1 MEMALHA
8 MVGWFVHLSIHP
20 LVHSLANSLI
30 RSFLGLREQPNYKHC
45 RSPILQPPGRLEAN
59 RGEVYRRSGTNDGG
73 RPSGRAYRL
82 FFPLFANSFS
92 VGSLVRLF
100 VCFLVCTFV
109 RLHLRSSFVHT
120 VVLRSFVSL
129 FMCYFVCTF
138 VIVRSLSRLI
148 VSSFLGRNVF
158 LDVCRKNTYHRSTW
172 RAEKVSNA
180 AGLVKSLN
188 PH

>member
-1 MEMALHA
+1 MPRNIRSTMI
-8 MVGWFVHLSIHP
+8 GWFVHLSIHP

-59 RGEVYRRSGTNDGG
+59 RGEVYRSSGTNDGG

-109 RLHLRSSFVHT
+109 RLHVRSFAPPFFVRSHRRSSFVRFLIH
-120 VVLRSFVSL
+120 VLLRSYLCYCSFAESSDRFFIPWKKRVSRC
-129 FMCYFVCTF
+129 M
-138 VIVRSLSRLI
+138 S
-148 VSSFLGRNVF
+148 
-158 LDVCRKNTYHRSTW
+158 
-172 RAEKVSNA
+172 
-180 AGLVKSLN
+180 
-188 PH
+188 

>member
-1 MEMALHA
+1 MKADLQGVLTGYSFLCMQTR
-8 MVGWFVHLSIHP
+8 SP
-20 LVHSLANSLI
+20 LV
-30 RSFLGLREQPNYKHC
+30 RSF
-45 RSPILQPPGRLEAN
+45 
-59 RGEVYRRSGTNDGG
+59 VY
-73 RPSGRAYRL
+73 
-82 FFPLFANSFS
+82 LFAFWFARSF
-92 VGSLVRLF
+92 
-100 VCFLVCTFV
+100 VCTFV

-129 FMCYFVCTF
+129 FMCYFVRTF

-148 VSSFLGRNVF
+148 VSSFHGRNVF

>member
-1 MEMALHA
+1 MPRNIRSTMIC
-8 MVGWFVHLSIHP
+8 WFVHLSIHP

-30 RSFLGLREQPNYKHC
+30 RSFLGLREHSNYKQC

-59 RGEVYRRSGTNDGG
+59 RGEVYRSSGTNDGG

-109 RLHLRSSFVHT
+109 RLHVRSFAPPFFVRSHRRSSFVRFLIH
-120 VVLRSFVSL
+120 VLLRSYLRYCSFAESSDRFFIPWKKRVSRC
-129 FMCYFVCTF
+129 M
-138 VIVRSLSRLI
+138 S
-148 VSSFLGRNVF
+148 
-158 LDVCRKNTYHRSTW
+158 
-172 RAEKVSNA
+172 
-180 AGLVKSLN
+180 
-188 PH
+188 

>member
-1 MEMALHA
+1 MMGADLQGVLTGYSFLC
-8 MVGWFVHLSIHP
+8 MQIRSP
-20 LVHSLANSLI
+20 LV
-30 RSFLGLREQPNYKHC
+30 RSF
-45 RSPILQPPGRLEAN
+45 
-59 RGEVYRRSGTNDGG
+59 VY
-73 RPSGRAYRL
+73 
-82 FFPLFANSFS
+82 LFAFWFARSF
-92 VGSLVRLF
+92 
-100 VCFLVCTFV
+100 VCTFV

-129 FMCYFVCTF
+129 FMCYFVRTF

-148 VSSFLGRNVF
+148 VTSFLGRNVF